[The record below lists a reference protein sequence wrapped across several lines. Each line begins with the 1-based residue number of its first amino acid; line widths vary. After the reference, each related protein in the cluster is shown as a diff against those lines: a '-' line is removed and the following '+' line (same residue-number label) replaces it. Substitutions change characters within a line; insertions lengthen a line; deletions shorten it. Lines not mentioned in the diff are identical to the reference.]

1 MTIRVS
7 TCCWSSA
14 RPASA
19 ERARRAPSNAS
30 GLVQTPTVRMPL
42 SRAALAITG
51 AAPVPVPPPMPAA
64 MKHMCAPSSEAIISS
79 SVSSAAARP
88 ISGREP
94 APRPCVILSPSWIRR
109 SAREAF
115 KACASVLATTKSTPW
130 TSARIMLAMALP
142 PAPPTPITL
151 IRGRSSST
159 SGRMKSMLMSLNLPQ
174 ALQRVEPSG
183 RIFESLRVASQAEKL
198 TRTKKGGESV
208 ARKTH
213 LSTISAL
220 IAVSAANVDGP
231 GVTALERQVDRAS
244 ADRPGA
250 MDDSFWDGEQVA
262 LAEYDL
268 PVLELDHELAL
279 DDEENLIR
287 SRVAVP
293 LEAGGH
299 HAHADFMVVG
309 RRHAAVVIR
318 RANRAAL
325 AQRID
330 CLR

>member
-19 ERARRAPSNAS
+19 DRARRAPSNAN

-42 SRAALAITG
+42 SRAALAMTG
-51 AAPVPVPPPMPAA
+51 AAPVPVPPPIPAA
-64 MKHMCAPSSEAIISS
+64 MKHMCAPSSAAMISS
-79 SVSSAAARP
+79 IVSSAAARP

-94 APRPCVILSPSWIRR
+94 APRPCVILRPSWSRR
-109 SAREAF
+109 SASEALS
-115 KACASVLATTKSTPW
+115 AWASVLATTKSTPW

-142 PAPPTPITL
+142 PAPPTPMTL

-213 LSTISAL
+213 LSTARTL
-220 IAVSAANVDGP
+220 VAATPADVDGSCVAAFE
-231 GVTALERQVDRAS
+231 GQI
-244 ADRPGA
+244 DRPRALWPGA
-250 MDDSFWDGEQVA
+250 VHDAFWNREQVA
-262 LAEYDL
+262 LAKQDL

-279 DDEENLIR
+279 DDQEDFV
-287 SRVAVP
+287 RV
-293 LEAGGH
+293 
-299 HAHADFMVVG
+299 DRKSVV
-309 RRHAAVVIR
+309 
-318 RANRAAL
+318 
-325 AQRID
+325 
-330 CLR
+330 